1 VDDDHQEV
9 LERAQAV
16 LLAARFLFYQSL
28 AEQAKSMADR
38 FNDFWEKLG
47 WLLTLYCK
55 LVKK

>member
-38 FNDFWEKLG
+38 FNDLWEKLG
-47 WLLTLYCK
+47 WLLTK
-55 LVKK
+55 L